1 MTVARIQLPGRTD
14 ALEIDDQR
22 WSEHR
27 NALKHSPPRPSSRL
41 AYAAAHVVMQDS
53 YSAVPHSQKTPGSA
67 DVIFEHID
75 FDATMRFRSHLSE
88 HGFGV
93 AEAMDTAQRMELGW
107 KSSRRLIEQTG
118 QLQLK
123 KGFVAGAWTDH
134 VDATST
140 TQLIDAVIEQAHLI
154 QAAGGMPI
162 ILSMPWLST
171 NQCNSKIYVD
181 VYSSIIQALEGPLL
195 IHWLG
200 EMFVPSLKGYFPGDS
215 FERIMNFDPEKVR
228 GAKLSILD
236 ESLERTLRK
245 KLLERDQIILTGD
258 DYHFANLIEGDAL
271 SIDRH
276 TQIGNMDIAL
286 GDFSHALL
294 GIFNGVV
301 SPASLALQHLDRG
314 DLDRYREIMNAC
326 EKLSHIVFEPPT
338 NLYKVGLAFISWL
351 NGQQTNAMLVNHIER
366 ERSTDHLL
374 CVIEAAAEAGALTN
388 ASLAVERIGAWL
400 GDQ

>member
-1 MTVARIQLPGRTD
+1 MTIARIQLPGRAH

-27 NALKHSPPRPSSRL
+27 NALEQSPPHASSRL
-41 AYAAAHVVMQDS
+41 VYAAAHVVMKDS

-67 DVIFEHID
+67 VEIAGHID
-75 FDATMRFRSHLSE
+75 WDATMRFRSHLSD

-107 KSSRRLIEQTG
+107 KSSRHLIEQTG

-134 VDATST
+134 VNVTST
-140 TQLIDAVIEQAHLI
+140 TQLIDAVIEQALII

-162 ILSMPWLST
+162 ILSMPWLSI
-171 NQCNSKIYVD
+171 NQCNSNIYVD
-181 VYSSIIQALEGPLL
+181 VYSRIIQALEGPLL

-200 EMFVPSLKGYFPGDS
+200 EMFVPALKGYFPGDS
-215 FERIMNFDPEKVR
+215 FERIMSLDPEKVR
-228 GAKLSILD
+228 GAKLSLLD

-245 KLLERDQIILTGD
+245 KILERDQIILTGD
-258 DYHFANLIEGDAL
+258 DYNFANLIEGDAL
-271 SIDRH
+271 SIDRR
-276 TQIGNMDIAL
+276 TQIGDLDVAL
-286 GDFSHALL
+286 GNFSHALL
-294 GIFNGVV
+294 GIFDGVA
-301 SPASLALQHLDRG
+301 SPASLALEHLDQG
-314 DLDRYREIMNAC
+314 NLERYREIMIAC
-326 EKLSHIVFEPPT
+326 EKLSRTIFEPPT
-338 NLYKVGLAFISWL
+338 NLYKVGLAFLSWL
-351 NGQQTNAMLVNHIER
+351 NGHQSNAMLANHIER

-388 ASLAVERIGAWL
+388 ASLAVERIGEWL
-400 GDQ
+400 SEQ